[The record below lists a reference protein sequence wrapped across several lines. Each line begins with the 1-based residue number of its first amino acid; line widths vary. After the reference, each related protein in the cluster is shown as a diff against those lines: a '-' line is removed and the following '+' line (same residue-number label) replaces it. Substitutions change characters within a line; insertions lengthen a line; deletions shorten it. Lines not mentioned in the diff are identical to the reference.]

1 MSAQEKQDAY
11 EWGGYDDGARA
22 GGQKDEGHKL
32 KFTTNLNRK
41 FFGAGAEPEQ
51 QAEVGHGRRSP
62 RRGGMQQSPRDR
74 PLPMLLSP
82 RYAQRMVADGGMAQE
97 WADEELWKAEPEN
110 CECQTQ
116 AISHHNL
123 MSRVASLTGCIYYK

>member
-1 MSAQEKQDAY
+1 
-11 EWGGYDDGARA
+11 
-22 GGQKDEGHKL
+22 
-32 KFTTNLNRK
+32 
-41 FFGAGAEPEQ
+41 
-51 QAEVGHGRRSP
+51 
-62 RRGGMQQSPRDR
+62 MQQSPRDR